1 MSTFAHRLA
10 LKALNKIK
18 SLLNVADSDS
28 LKAFLKAGIA
38 AKRPDLAP
46 VAELLD
52 PLVKP
57 WLDRIQEIA
66 QDLINNATYSL
77 EKLLLA
83 EFIDAWNRLITFL
96 QSLDSLANSNQMPTP
111 DDMSAALENKIVDV
125 VKSYEHLD
133 KAGLS
138 VDKEKVHEMYE
149 LIKKVMLRLAEKE
162 PELKRLGITVIRK

>member
-38 AKRPDLAP
+38 VKRPDLAP

-66 QDLINNATYSL
+66 QELINNATDSL

-96 QSLDSLANSNQMPTP
+96 QSLDSLANSNQMPNQ
-111 DDMSAALENKIVDV
+111 DEISAALEKKIMDV
-125 VKSYEHLD
+125 AKSHQNLN